1 LARASACATA
11 LLACLR
17 VGAGCTV
24 PEPIRKRAPLSFIAG
39 NIRRIRI
46 ACANL
51 ARAKKENGT
60 MEKFIEV
67 AKVKE
72 ISPGQARL
80 IHFGYQSIAIFN
92 VGGAFYAT
100 DEFCTG
106 DGGSLSEG
114 TLIVPQS
121 GAPLTTAP
129 TISQRVNV
137 WTPPQ
142 SRLLPSPSTF
152 MEK

>member
-1 LARASACATA
+1 
-11 LLACLR
+11 
-17 VGAGCTV
+17 
-24 PEPIRKRAPLSFIAG
+24 
-39 NIRRIRI
+39 
-46 ACANL
+46 L

-114 TLIVPQS
+114 TLIGTTIRCAADNCTYYLPTGECLDS
-121 GAPLTTAP
+121 TAKPLTTFAVHIHGEMIKIDRNEIKRKLFP
-129 TISQRVNV
+129 AIERG
-137 WTPPQ
+137 
-142 SRLLPSPSTF
+142 RLNDPFCLADARI
-152 MEK
+152 